1 MASEL
6 TVQTLRGP
14 TSGANADTVLIPS
27 GQTLD
32 ASEGFIPP
40 AGHVVQVV
48 HRVGGDR
55 VTTTTTNTWTASNL
69 DLSITP
75 KFANSKI
82 LLLGQQPMRIYGS
95 SVTPIARGSQRIKR
109 NVAGGSYT
117 VVWNTAGHQEHIQ
130 VRGTNAS
137 QELSHVIAW
146 SIVDSPSYS
155 VGQTVQYVPEGYM
168 YGDTNVSQ
176 LILWE
181 GSRGSNIQLMEIAQ

>member
-14 TSGANADTVLIPS
+14 TSGANANTVLIPS
-27 GQTLD
+27 GQTLH
-32 ASEGFIPP
+32 AP
-40 AGHVVQVV
+40 GHVIQVV

-55 VTTTTTNTWTASNL
+55 ITTTTTNTWTAANL

-75 KFANSKI
+75 KFVNSKI
-82 LLLGQQPMRIYGS
+82 LLLGQQPMRIYGPNS
-95 SVTPIARGSQRIKR
+95 TPIARGSQRIKR

-117 VVWNTAGHQEHIQ
+117 VVWNTAGHQEHVQ
-130 VRGTNAS
+130 VRGTSGS

-155 VGQTVQYVPEGYM
+155 IGQTISYVPEGYM

>member
-1 MASEL
+1 MSNLNVDSITEK
-6 TVQTLRGP
+6 TTGNGVH
-14 TSGANADTVLIPS
+14 IP
-27 GQTLD
+27 
-32 ASEGFIPP
+32 
-40 AGHVVQVV
+40 GHVVQVV

-55 VTTTTTNTWTASNL
+55 VTTTTTNTWTAPNL

-95 SVTPIARGSQRIKR
+95 SVTPITRGSQRIKR

-130 VRGTNAS
+130 VRGTNAT
-137 QELSHVIAW
+137 QELSHVVPW

-155 VGQTVQYVPEGYM
+155 VGQTIQYVPEGYM
-168 YGDTNVSQ
+168 YNDTNVSQ

-181 GSRGSNIQLMEIAQ
+181 GSRGSNIQIMEIAQ